1 MASVDGLASG
11 LNTTDIINQLMRL
24 ERQPQARLQ
33 SRQKAQ
39 ETAIT
44 SLRGLNTKFLA
55 IATAAQKLGAL
66 RPSTTTAP
74 AAAPPSDWALTKAA
88 STDSTRVAASAVTG
102 APAASLSFNVKSL
115 ASAASKLSAQTWS
128 TPDAVFGTST
138 SVTLT
143 KGGTSVAIPSG
154 TLAETAAAINTANA
168 GVTATV
174 VQTTP
179 GAYRLALASTTTG
192 AASEFTLVDGGTP
205 VDLDTVTAGR
215 DAELRVGG
223 VSITRP
229 SNTLSDV
236 LTGVTLTLTKA
247 DPWTSDGGSPETITF
262 TDPPVTVTVT
272 KDEQGVADRVSAL
285 IDAVNA
291 ATKDVRSLTSAD
303 PVAKTRGQLY
313 GDSSVRGLVDHLRTA
328 ISGGTADAALT
339 GVTVSRDG
347 TVTLDR
353 DKFLKALAA
362 DPAAV
367 ETALGEAGMA
377 GRLDDVAD
385 LASRSASAPDGPG
398 ALTSAI
404 STREERI
411 TGLKNGILSWD
422 NRLALRE
429 KTLQRQ
435 YASLERALGAA
446 QSQGQWLS
454 GQLANLPKW
463 S

>member
-55 IATAAQKLGAL
+55 IATAAQKLGAVH
-66 RPSTTTAP
+66 PSTTTAP

-102 APAASLSFNVKSL
+102 APAASLAFNVKQM
-115 ASAASKLSAQTWS
+115 ASAASKLSSQSWS
-128 TPDAVFGTST
+128 KPDDAFGTGT

-143 KGGTSVAIPSG
+143 KDGKSFPIAKG

-174 VQTTP
+174 VQTEP
-179 GAYRLALASTTTG
+179 NQYRLALASTTTG
-192 AASEFTLVDGGTP
+192 AASDFTLTDGGTE
-205 VDLDTVTAGR
+205 VDLDTVIAGA
-215 DAELRVGG
+215 DAELRVGD
-223 VSITRP
+223 VSIKRP

-247 DPWTSDGGSPETITF
+247 DAWTTDPVSKEVTF
-262 TDPPVTVTVT
+262 ADPPVTVTVT

-285 IDAVNA
+285 VDAVNA

-367 ETALGEAGMA
+367 EKALGEAGMA

-385 LASRSASAPDGPG
+385 LASRSATAKDGPG